1 LEVNVF
7 RRLFIVVALVAALAA
22 CAAPGASPSPL
33 ATQLKVGLGYLQSV
47 QFAQFYRAQEQGYYR
62 DAGLDVT
69 FQNEIAPN
77 LITLVGQGAV
87 DIGVADGTDVISAVG
102 QGIPIVY
109 AATIYALFPN
119 VVMAPA
125 DSGIS
130 TPADLRGHSLGIPGR
145 YGSSWVMLQAML
157 DSAGLTPDDI
167 DIHDYPDY
175 GQGVGLQQGQVD
187 TATGFRNNEPVQL
200 ATQGF
205 QTNLLTVDEITPLP
219 GPGLIVSDEIVIGI
233 DRTGTVKQAQKAD
246 AIRSFIA
253 ATLRAMGEI
262 KANPE
267 LGLDDTFAV
276 APDLAANRDL
286 QRAILDA
293 TIQTWDSAYTQE
305 HGAGAI
311 DADAWQESLDFMR
324 GLPDSNIPADLT
336 VDKLVTDDLLP

>member
-1 LEVNVF
+1 MF
-7 RRLFIVVALVAALAA
+7 RRSFLVATVIAASLAA
-22 CAAPGASPSPL
+22 CAAPGASPSPQ
-33 ATQLKVGLGYLQSV
+33 ATPLKVGLGYIQSV
-47 QFAQFYRAQEQGYYR
+47 QFAQFYRAQQQGYYR

-77 LITLVGQGAV
+77 LVTLVGQGAV
-87 DIGVADGTDVISAVG
+87 DIGIADGTDVIPAVG
-102 QGIPIVY
+102 QSIPIVY

-125 DSGIS
+125 DSGIA

-157 DSAGLTPDDI
+157 DSAGITPDDI
-167 DIHDYPDY
+167 VIHDYPDF

-200 ATQGF
+200 ASQGF
-205 QTNLLTVDEITPLP
+205 ATNLLTVDEITPLP
-219 GPGLIVSDEIVIGI
+219 GPGL
-233 DRTGTVKQAQKAD
+233 TVGVATLAAKKEAL
-246 AIRSFIA
+246 RSFVA
-253 ATLRAMGEI
+253 ATLRAMDEI

-286 QRAILDA
+286 QRAILEA
-293 TIQTWDSAYTQE
+293 TIQTWDSPYTTE

-311 DADAWQESLDFMR
+311 DVGAWQQSLDFMR